1 MVTAGGSGKMVGEL
15 LFHGDGVSDFKDENA
30 LEICFITLCMSS
42 TLLNHQRK
50 IVKMANFIL
59 MGFFFNHNEKNAI
72 ISPFLKKKKSLTF
85 CSPLLCITSQGH
97 ACESIVYRR
106 DHLLPSLPFSSQTSP
121 VTPYSLQLKQC
132 R

>member
-1 MVTAGGSGKMVGEL
+1 MTAGGSGKMVGEL

-59 MGFFFNHNEKNAI
+59 MGFF
-72 ISPFLKKKKSLTF
+72 LTTMKKML
-85 CSPLLCITSQGH
+85 
-97 ACESIVYRR
+97 
-106 DHLLPSLPFSSQTSP
+106 
-121 VTPYSLQLKQC
+121 
-132 R
+132 